1 MLALYVFYGCSS
13 HSISSIACAE
23 FGNVD
28 RTTSTKAFHQLLL
41 PPVEYQ
47 ATCGISPDN
56 KNKGGPISRG

>member
-1 MLALYVFYGCSS
+1 MFALYVFCGCSS
-13 HSISSIACAE
+13 HSISSIVCAE

-41 PPVEYQ
+41 PPAEYQ

-56 KNKGGPISRG
+56 KN